1 MASDL
6 RTPPTHA
13 IDLQNSFAF
22 QTSGLYCP
30 LSYLITGTGQMKA
43 GHKETPCL
51 RRTLTTPL
59 VTKQNR
65 ALRHTHVERD
75 CGFAVWRLSLASP
88 EFSL

>member
-6 RTPPTHA
+6 RTLPPLPHA

-51 RRTLTTPL
+51 RGTLTTPL
-59 VTKQNR
+59 VTKPNR
-65 ALRHTHVERD
+65 AAVTTETHTH
-75 CGFAVWRLSLASP
+75 GTRLWVRSLAS
-88 EFSL
+88 